1 MLLWDLSEWKSCTV
15 SSFSFEPCWWF
26 VATPVFGLMLDRCK
40 VAVCGESSLV
50 STLVCSSYYVASE
63 LHEQRR
69 LRVQH
74 YKESCRNRWSG
85 SWCTGKNSLWQMTSI
100 MGSSSGRGF
109 SCRRRL
115 DIVNVEVNLL
125 IVGRG
130 SVKRLPALWT
140 ITRNSEFLIVSSHGK
155 KETTP
160 TVRID

>member
-1 MLLWDLSEWKSCTV
+1 M
-15 SSFSFEPCWWF
+15 
-26 VATPVFGLMLDRCK
+26 
-40 VAVCGESSLV
+40 AVG
-50 STLVCSSYYVASE
+50 
-63 LHEQRR
+63 
-69 LRVQH
+69 
-74 YKESCRNRWSG
+74 G
-85 SWCTGKNSLWQMTSI
+85 CTGKNSLWQMTRS
-100 MGSSSGRGF
+100 MGSSGRGF